1 MANQIP
7 DNAARATMAWR
18 GATEDAGNFIDSLM
32 QQYGWSTPGADGLYS
47 TTNAADAFDPNNIMS
62 FGQDGTANVDASRVA
77 KLTSGGQYGGKG
89 QFADIARGGAVQGA
103 QAIQESRS
111 RGLVGGGLAKQQR
124 QLAQSVAGQQM
135 SGASADLM
143 RTLMQQYGGVGKAFS
158 GVKQGQTLDAIASGQ
173 IGSQYV

>member
-1 MANQIP
+1 MPNQIP

-32 QQYGWSTPGADGLYS
+32 QQYGWTTPGADGLYS

-62 FGQDGTANVDASRVA
+62 FGEDGTANVDAARVA

-89 QFADIARGGAVQGA
+89 VFADIAKGGASQEA
-103 QAIQESRS
+103 QAIQEARG
-111 RGLVGGGLAKQQR
+111 RGLTGGLARQQR
-124 QLAQSVAGQQM
+124 QLAETMTGQQM
-135 SGASADLM
+135 TGASADLI
-143 RTLMQQYGGVGKAFS
+143 RALMQQYSGVGRAFS
-158 GVKQGQTLDAIASGQ
+158 GVKQGQALDAIASGQ